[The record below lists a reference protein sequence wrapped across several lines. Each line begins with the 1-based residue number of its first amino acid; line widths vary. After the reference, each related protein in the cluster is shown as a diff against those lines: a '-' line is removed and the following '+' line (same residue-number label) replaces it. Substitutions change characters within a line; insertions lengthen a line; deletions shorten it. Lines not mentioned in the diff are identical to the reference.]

1 MNNQFLGS
9 SVDDFMRE
17 EGVYEH
23 CQAVAIKRVLAY
35 QLLEYMTQNRITKT
49 EMANRLQTSRMG
61 LNRLLNVEN
70 TSITLDSMI
79 KAASVVGKNISIEF
93 TT

>member
-1 MNNQFLGS
+1 MNNEFLGS

-17 EGVYEH
+17 EGIYEH

-35 QLLEYMTQNRITKT
+35 QLLDYMNQNKLTKT
-49 EMANRLQTSRMG
+49 AMANKLQTSRMG

-70 TSITLDSMI
+70 TSITLDTMI
-79 KAASVVGKNISIEF
+79 RAASVVGKNISIEF

>member
-17 EGVYEH
+17 EGIYEH

-35 QLLEYMTQNRITKT
+35 QLMDYMNQHKLTKT
-49 EMANRLQTSRMG
+49 AMAAKLQTSRMG
-61 LNRLLNVEN
+61 LDRLLNVEN
-70 TSITLDSMI
+70 TSITLDTMMR
-79 KAASVVGKNISIEF
+79 AASVVGKKISIEM
-93 TT
+93 TN

>member
-1 MNNQFLGS
+1 MNNEFLGS

-23 CQAVAIKRVLAY
+23 CQAVAIKRVIAY
-35 QLLEYMTQNRITKT
+35 QLLEYMNEHKLTKT
-49 EMANRLQTSRMG
+49 VMANKLQTSRMG

-70 TSITLDSMI
+70 TSITLDTMLR
-79 KAASVVGKNISIEF
+79 AASVVGRKITISLDV
-93 TT
+93 

>member
-1 MNNQFLGS
+1 MNNEFLGS

-17 EGVYEH
+17 EGIYEH

-49 EMANRLQTSRMG
+49 EMATRLQTSRMG

-70 TSITLDSMI
+70 TSITLDTMLR
-79 KAASVVGKNISIEF
+79 AASVVGKKISLEL
-93 TT
+93 TS